1 MGDTWPRSSL
11 VGISA
16 PGLGSGSGW
25 TIELE
30 AGVGLMNGPW
40 RSQDGG
46 MRSACSRQG
55 NH

>member
-16 PGLGSGSGW
+16 PGMGSGW

-30 AGVGLMNGPW
+30 AGVGLMNGKM
-40 RSQDGG
+40 SI
-46 MRSACSRQG
+46 MRNFA
-55 NH
+55 